1 MSTTAVLKNESK
13 PRLSLKVQVIATIAA
28 IAGAV
33 ILPQVFHLLGAISG
47 LGSALGETF
56 LPMHFPIILVGLLAG
71 PYAGAISGLFGPLL
85 SFALSGMP
93 GAYMLPFMMIELCV
107 YGLVSGLLRNVKLPS
122 IVKVVAVQ
130 VAGRALRAA
139 AILLAV
145 YGFGYNGISV
155 SVIWMSIASGVFGIV
170 LQWILIPLSV
180 YRVEN
185 LKKNEN

>member
-93 GAYMLPFMMIELCV
+93 GAYMLPFIDD
-107 YGLVSGLLRNVKLPS
+107 
-122 IVKVVAVQ
+122 
-130 VAGRALRAA
+130 RALRLRTCFRTASQCKA
-139 AILLAV
+139 SV
-145 YGFGYNGISV
+145 YSKGGCR
-155 SVIWMSIASGVFGIV
+155 SGSRSSPSCSGDFACGLRLR
-170 LQWILIPLSV
+170 LQWHKRVGYMDEHCFWRVRHCSSV
-180 YRVEN
+180 DTHSA
-185 LKKNEN
+185 

>member
-71 PYAGAISGLFGPLL
+71 PYAGAISGVFGPLL

-93 GAYMLPFMMIELCV
+93 GGCRSGSRSSPSCSGDFACGLRLRLQWHKRVGYMDEHCFRRVRHCSSV
-107 YGLVSGLLRNVKLPS
+107 DTHS
-122 IVKVVAVQ
+122 
-130 VAGRALRAA
+130 ALR
-139 AILLAV
+139 LRC
-145 YGFGYNGISV
+145 GKFK
-155 SVIWMSIASGVFGIV
+155 
-170 LQWILIPLSV
+170 
-180 YRVEN
+180 E
-185 LKKNEN
+185 K

>member
-1 MSTTAVLKNESK
+1 MLTTAVLKNESK

-33 ILPQVFHLLGAISG
+33 ILPQFFHLLGAISG

-56 LPMHFPIILVGLLAG
+56 LPMHLPIILVGLLAG

-107 YGLVSGLLRNVKLPS
+107 YGLVSGLLRNVNYVYSKGGCRSGSRSSPS
-122 IVKVVAVQ
+122 CSGDFAC
-130 VAGRALRAA
+130 GLR
-139 AILLAV
+139 LR
-145 YGFGYNGISV
+145 
-155 SVIWMSIASGVFGIV
+155 
-170 LQWILIPLSV
+170 LQWHKRVGYMDEHCFRRVRHCSSV
-180 YRVEN
+180 DTHSA
-185 LKKNEN
+185 